1 MQYRKLSY
9 TDLELSLIG
18 LGTMTWGVQN
28 TEEEAHAQLNYALEN
43 GVNFIDTAE
52 MYPIPPQKKLYGITE
67 SYIGTWL
74 QANSN
79 KREQIIIA
87 TKVVGP
93 GAFMRYIRNGPRLNK
108 EHIHQALEA
117 SLKRLKTD
125 YIDLYQLHWPER
137 RTNFF
142 GQLGYPSKLDKDE
155 DAISIKETLEAL
167 AELVQSAKIKYI
179 GVSNE
184 TAWGVHEFLRI
195 HQQEG
200 IGPRIVSIQN
210 PYNLLN
216 RSFEVGL
223 SEFSHREKVDLL
235 PYSPLG
241 FGVLSGK
248 YCDGAKPEGARL
260 SLYGK
265 NYSRYTNEICNQATD
280 NYVSIANKYG
290 LDPAQMALAFVNSRP
305 FVASNIIGATNLKQL
320 ATNINS
326 VDLKLS
332 SEILKEIE
340 VVHNRYPNP
349 AP

>member
-167 AELVQSAKIKYI
+167 AELVQS
-179 GVSNE
+179 G
-184 TAWGVHEFLRI
+184 
-195 HQQEG
+195 
-200 IGPRIVSIQN
+200 
-210 PYNLLN
+210 
-216 RSFEVGL
+216 
-223 SEFSHREKVDLL
+223 
-235 PYSPLG
+235 
-241 FGVLSGK
+241 
-248 YCDGAKPEGARL
+248 
-260 SLYGK
+260 
-265 NYSRYTNEICNQATD
+265 
-280 NYVSIANKYG
+280 
-290 LDPAQMALAFVNSRP
+290 
-305 FVASNIIGATNLKQL
+305 
-320 ATNINS
+320 
-326 VDLKLS
+326 
-332 SEILKEIE
+332 
-340 VVHNRYPNP
+340 
-349 AP
+349 